1 MICMLFILTLG
12 MSITKA
18 ETKRDKRTP
27 FTKVEF
33 RKNSPYVE
41 FQKNWVRLI
50 SIEGKAVDKYIQAA
64 KTMDP
69 CDWKFRFIRHLHY
82 IMDDMKME
90 RGKSVEVSFEKNGKI
105 LTHNYELKR
114 ENRNLATD
122 YYEECIGRIRIQR
135 EYNNSIPAEYDYL
148 TIRMDSYEKTDKNWI
163 SKEKAIHDLEHL
175 EWQIVNNYSYAEL
188 TGFNYSLAL
197 DAIRADLNEG
207 ITRRDFALQLKMF
220 MANFGDGHSRVSMK
234 YLVADKSEIQFLPFK
249 IIKEGQ
255 HFLAIN
261 PEKNELWNLQ
271 YPKLDAIN
279 GINIQKLYQLAEYM
293 VAKTTIKFVERN
305 TTNYLSYIAWILKLA
320 GADVKEKVSVRFS
333 NGTKSIQQEF
343 KLENKAPKSCIK
355 REYLK
360 NEIMDGKLGY
370 LAFQE
375 HMDRDNKFIASL
387 HKAMKEFKGTHGLII
402 DIRGNGGGN
411 RAPLKALL
419 PYFINTPKITNIA
432 KYRINSKKD
441 TKPKHG
447 YLQARYAY
455 PEDYDAYTKAEQK
468 ALKKFNK
475 TFIPA
480 KEVESDKFTDYH
492 YMVVSPTNEQGTY
505 YYDKPVIVLVD
516 EGCFSASDIFA
527 AGIRQGDRVR
537 LLGNTT
543 GGGSGFSQS
552 RRLPNSR
559 IKVKL
564 SRIFSYQPD
573 GNLYDGHGVIP
584 DIKVD
589 YSLNDKLGKT
599 DSQLEKAKE
608 ILKKL

>member
-1 MICMLFILTLG
+1 
-12 MSITKA
+12 MSTIKA
-18 ETKRDKRTP
+18 ETERDKRTP
-27 FTKVEF
+27 FSKVEF
-33 RKNSPYVE
+33 RENTPYVE
-41 FQKNWVRLI
+41 FQENWVKLL

-64 KTMDP
+64 KTIDP
-69 CDWKFRFIRHLHY
+69 SDWKFRFTRHLHY

-90 RGKSVEVSFEKNGKI
+90 RGKSVKVSFEQNGKVV
-105 LTHNYELKR
+105 THDYELKK

-122 YYEECIGRIRIQR
+122 YYEECIGRNKIRR
-135 EYNNSIPAEYDYL
+135 EHNQTIPAEYDYL
-148 TIRMDSYEKTDKNWI
+148 TVRMDSHEKTDKNWI
-163 SKEKAIHDLEHL
+163 SREEAIHDLEHL

-188 TGFNYSLAL
+188 TGFNYPLAL
-197 DAIRADLNEG
+197 DAIRANLKKG

-234 YLVADKSEIQFLPFK
+234 YLFTDKSEILFLPFNITK
-249 IIKEGQ
+249 VGNI
-255 HFLAIN
+255 FSAIN
-261 PEKNELWNLQ
+261 PEKKELWNKQ
-271 YPKLDAIN
+271 YPQLVAIN
-279 GINIQKLYQLAEYM
+279 GIDIQTLYQLAERM
-293 VAKTTIKFVERN
+293 VPKTTSKFVERN
-305 TTNYLSYIAWILKLA
+305 TTDYLSYTAWILKLA
-320 GADVKEKVSVRFS
+320 GVDVKEKVSVRFS
-333 NGTKSIQQEF
+333 NGTKSIQEEF
-343 KLENKAPKSCIK
+343 KLKNKAPKACIK

-360 NEIMDGKLGY
+360 SEILDGKLAY

-375 HMDRDNKFIASL
+375 HMDRDKKFIAAL

-419 PYFINTPKITNIA
+419 PYFIKTPKIANIA
-432 KYRINSKKD
+432 RYRINSDKD
-441 TKPKHG
+441 SKPKYG
-447 YLQARYAY
+447 YLPARYAY
-455 PEDYDAYTKAEQK
+455 YEDYEAYTKAERKSIQNF
-468 ALKKFNK
+468 KKSF
-475 TFIPA
+475 TPT
-480 KEVESDKFTDYH
+480 KEVTSDKFTDYH

-527 AGIRQGDRVR
+527 AGIRQGDQVR

-543 GGGSGFSQS
+543 GGGSGFSKS

-589 YSLNDKLGKT
+589 YTLDDKLGKK
-599 DSQLEKAKE
+599 DSQLERAKE
-608 ILKKL
+608 ILSR